1 MTKLRSFPAALIAL
15 LLSPVPVW
23 PQAVARSYTAEFY
36 VEGCKDFLAGH
47 SNFFTGRCV
56 GALEVLDALNDD
68 TKVFCPPEGATNL
81 QRVQAVVNYLE
92 TRPDR
97 KNADFRLVT
106 NQAMAKAWPCKYSP
120 RVGRTLPWIPLNQ
133 SPRSFSERPDASLA
147 DYTGRGTHDR
157 TPASMLGRIARALS
171 SS

>member
-23 PQAVARSYTAEFY
+23 PQAVARSYAAEFY

-47 SNFFTGRCV
+47 SNFFAGRCV

-97 KNADFRLVT
+97 KDADFRLVA
-106 NQAMAKAWPCKYSP
+106 NQAIAKAWPCKK
-120 RVGRTLPWIPLNQ
+120 
-133 SPRSFSERPDASLA
+133 
-147 DYTGRGTHDR
+147 
-157 TPASMLGRIARALS
+157 
-171 SS
+171 